1 MHFLSATPF
10 LNFLPVCAALSLL
23 LFNTTTI
30 AQSTSHYAALP
41 DFTHVVNE
49 AAESVVNIVTI
60 KHGGKKLIPD
70 HLRDDIE
77 DTPLMDVL
85 KEMFGTQLDQRLSGN
100 TPGLGSGS
108 VISKDGFIITNY
120 HVVQGADDIFVRLR
134 DRREFR
140 AELIGKDTG
149 TDLALLKIPANDL
162 KPLKYAPAHD
172 IKVGQWVL
180 AIGSPYGFENTVTVG
195 VVSATDRSL
204 GSERY
209 VPFLQTDVAINPG
222 NSGGALLNLKGEL
235 VGINSQIISESG
247 SYAGLSFAVPSHV
260 VQSVVNQLR
269 EHGSVSRGWVGM
281 AFQDLTRDLA
291 LSFGVKKVKGAL
303 ISQVVPGSPA
313 ERSGLQL
320 GDIIVEFNGKEVVRA
335 TDLPPLVGL
344 VPINDSVNMKV
355 VRNNQNLNLSLT
367 IGTFNRNP
375 IQKLKFKS
383 KRLVSDISRL
393 AVKQGVIVRELKD
406 YERNILKSNQQG
418 VIVVKLTNYDWLDS
432 GLRRGDV
439 IVSVNRKPVSNMK
452 DFYNVISHTEKRAIS
467 LLVTRQ
473 GGSQRFLAVKL
484 NK

>member
-1 MHFLSATPF
+1 MHSLSSAPALRF
-10 LNFLPVCAALSLL
+10 FPVCAVLSLL
-23 LFNTTTI
+23 FFNTTMS
-30 AQSTSHYAALP
+30 AQPISHSALP
-41 DFTHVVNE
+41 DFTVVVKD
-49 AAESVVNIVTI
+49 ASESVVNIVTI

-100 TPGLGSGS
+100 TPGMGSGS

-149 TDLALLKIPANDL
+149 TDLALLKIPAKNL
-162 KPLKYAPAHD
+162 KPLNYAPSED

-180 AIGSPYGFENTVTVG
+180 AIGSPYGFENTLTVG
-195 VVSATDRSL
+195 VVSATNRSL

-222 NSGGALLNLKGEL
+222 NSGGALLNVKGEL

-260 VQSVVNQLR
+260 VHSVVKQLQ
-269 EHGSVSRGWVGM
+269 EHGTVSRGWVGM

-291 LSFGVKKVKGAL
+291 ASFGVQKVEGAL
-303 ISQVVPGSPA
+303 ISQVVSGSPA
-313 ERSGLQL
+313 ENAGLQL
-320 GDIIVEFNGKEVVRA
+320 GDIIIEFNGKEVVRA

-344 VPINDSVNMKV
+344 VPIDDTVNMKV
-355 VRNNQNLNLSLT
+355 VRDNQNLDLSLT
-367 IGTFNRNP
+367 VGSFNRNP
-375 IQKLKFKS
+375 VQKLKFKG
-383 KRLVSDISRL
+383 KALVSDISQL

-406 YERNILKSNQQG
+406 YERNILKNNQQG
-418 VIVVKLTNYDWLDS
+418 VMVVKLTNYDWLDS

-439 IVSVNRKPVSNMK
+439 IVSVNRKPVGNMK
-452 DFYNVISHTEKRAIS
+452 DFYNIISQSDKSAIS

-473 GGSQRFLAVKL
+473 GESQRFLAVKL
-484 NK
+484 RK